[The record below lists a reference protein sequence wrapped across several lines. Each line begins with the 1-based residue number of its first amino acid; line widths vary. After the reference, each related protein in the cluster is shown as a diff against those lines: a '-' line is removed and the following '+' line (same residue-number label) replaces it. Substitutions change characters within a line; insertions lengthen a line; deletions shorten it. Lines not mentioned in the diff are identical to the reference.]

1 MAGMGTRDINR
12 KIKSINST
20 MQITKAMEL
29 VSTAKLKKSRDRIDI
44 TRPYFETVTETVRS
58 IIETEKS
65 IKNEFIDNRE
75 VKKSLYIVVTSD
87 RGLCGGYNNNALKM
101 VSNDLGDKD
110 AIIMVVG
117 RKGTDFFTRV
127 GKEIVKSFV
136 GISEKPEY
144 LHAVDI
150 ARIALN
156 MYKDKEIDEIKFV
169 YTRLRSTISQEASM
183 IKLLPVDVDKNVN
196 QIDEPEE
203 FVYVNYEPSPEAVLS
218 YIIPKYVESTVYGG
232 LIESAA
238 SEQAA
243 RRMSMENASDNASEM
258 IDSLT
263 LSFNQARQAAITQ
276 EITEI
281 VGGAEA
287 LK

>member
-1 MAGMGTRDINR
+1 MGTRDINR

-44 TRPYFETVTETVRS
+44 TRPYFETVTDTVRS

-65 IKNEFIDNRE
+65 IKNEYIDNRE

-87 RGLCGGYNNNALKM
+87 RGLCGGYNNNVLKA
-101 VSNDLGDKD
+101 VTHDIGIKD
-110 AIIMVVG
+110 AVIIVVG
-117 RKGTDFFTRV
+117 RKGTDFFTKT
-127 GKEIVKSFV
+127 GMDIVKSHT

-144 LHAVDI
+144 MHAIDI
-150 ARIALN
+150 SRIALN
-156 MYKDKEIDEIKFV
+156 MYKDKEIDEIKFAF
-169 YTRLRSTISQEASM
+169 TRLRSTIVQEAEL
-183 IKLLPVDVDKNVN
+183 IKLLPVDVDKKVN

-203 FVYVNYEPSPEAVLS
+203 FVYVNYEPSPEMVLS
-218 YIIPKYVESTVYGG
+218 YIIPKYVESTIYGG

-243 RRMSMENASDNASEM
+243 RRMSMENASDNAAEL